1 MDSCTWT
8 AINIKQNLLETK
20 ENTQQILGAFITR
33 RGVYTYT
40 FPYN

>member
-8 AINIKQNLLETK
+8 AINIKQNLLKIK
-20 ENTQQILGAFITR
+20 ENTQTILGALITR